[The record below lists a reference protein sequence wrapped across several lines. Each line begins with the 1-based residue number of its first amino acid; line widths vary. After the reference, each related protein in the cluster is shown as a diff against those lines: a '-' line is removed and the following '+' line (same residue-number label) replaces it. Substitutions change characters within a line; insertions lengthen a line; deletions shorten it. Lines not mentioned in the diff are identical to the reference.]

1 MNMKEINNTENN
13 TENKESKKVNIL
25 VVLALLILIV
35 VVIGV
40 AITSFF
46 FTTKN
51 QTHNTINSGNISL
64 QYTEDTNGIT
74 ITDAMPMTDATGKKL
89 SGIGEYF
96 DFSILST
103 ISGNAKI
110 DYEVSAE
117 KVGDC
122 TLTNDEVRLYLE
134 EENNGI
140 YESVMEPKSF
150 TPISEQ
156 TSIGTPE
163 GVMILDS
170 GSFTGNDDVHYRLR
184 MWVAEDTEISEL
196 SRRFAVQVLV
206 DAKIET

>member
-1 MNMKEINNTENN
+1 MQEKNNTKNTENRDSN
-13 TENKESKKVNIL
+13 KVNIL
-25 VVLALLILIV
+25 IVLALLILIV
-35 VVIGV
+35 VVIGIAV
-40 AITSFF
+40 TSFF

-51 QTHNTINSGNISL
+51 QKHNTINSGNISL

-89 SGIGEYF
+89 SGVGEYF

-134 EENNGI
+134 QEKDGI
-140 YESVMEPKSF
+140 YESIMEPKAF
-150 TPISEQ
+150 TPISQ
-156 TSIGTPE
+156 KTSAGTPE
-163 GVMILDS
+163 GAMLLDS

-206 DAKIET
+206 NAKIET

>member
-1 MNMKEINNTENN
+1 MQEKNNTKNTENRDSN
-13 TENKESKKVNIL
+13 KVNIL
-25 VVLALLILIV
+25 IVLALLILIV
-35 VVIGV
+35 VVIGIAV
-40 AITSFF
+40 TSFF

-51 QTHNTINSGNISL
+51 QKHNTINSGNISL

-89 SGIGEYF
+89 SGVGEYF

-122 TLTNDEVRLYLE
+122 TLTNDEVRLYLGQE
-134 EENNGI
+134 KDGI
-140 YESVMEPKSF
+140 YESIMEPKAF
-150 TPISEQ
+150 TPISEK
-156 TSIGTPE
+156 TSAGTPE
-163 GVMILDS
+163 GAMLLDS

-206 DAKIET
+206 NAKIET

>member
-1 MNMKEINNTENN
+1 MEENNNTKNTENRDSN
-13 TENKESKKVNIL
+13 KVNIL
-25 VVLALLILIV
+25 IILALLILIV
-35 VVIGV
+35 VVIGIAV
-40 AITSFF
+40 TSFF

-51 QTHNTINSGNISL
+51 QKHNTINSGNISL

-89 SGIGEYF
+89 SGVGEYF

-134 EENNGI
+134 QEKDGI
-140 YESVMEPKSF
+140 YESIMEPKAF
-150 TPISEQ
+150 TPISEK
-156 TSIGTPE
+156 TSTGTPE
-163 GVMILDS
+163 GAMLLDS

-206 DAKIET
+206 NAKIET

>member
-1 MNMKEINNTENN
+1 MQEKNNTKNTENRDSN
-13 TENKESKKVNIL
+13 KVNIL
-25 VVLALLILIV
+25 IVLALLILIV
-35 VVIGV
+35 VVIGIAV
-40 AITSFF
+40 TSFF

-51 QTHNTINSGNISL
+51 QKHNTINSGNISL

-89 SGIGEYF
+89 SGVGEYF

-134 EENNGI
+134 QEKDGI
-140 YESVMEPKSF
+140 YESIMEPKAF
-150 TPISEQ
+150 TPIS
-156 TSIGTPE
+156 
-163 GVMILDS
+163 
-170 GSFTGNDDVHYRLR
+170 
-184 MWVAEDTEISEL
+184 
-196 SRRFAVQVLV
+196 
-206 DAKIET
+206 